1 MADEWDEAL
10 KRFDER
16 TVQRRER
23 AKEHDQKAQEIIRQA
38 EERHGSEKPSDSEG
52 AE

>member
-16 TVQRRER
+16 TVKRRER
-23 AKEHDQKAQEIIRQA
+23 AKENDEKAQQVIRDA
-38 EERHGSEKPSDSEG
+38 EERHGDH
-52 AE
+52 AEPAE